1 MKASMKEILRRGAII
16 LTMTA
21 FCITGSYVLAQHRNE
36 LAEDTAAKTAA
47 PVVCI
52 DAGHGASR

>member
-1 MKASMKEILRRGAII
+1 MKASMKEILRRVTVI
-16 LTMTA
+16 LALIA
-21 FCITGSYVLAQHRNE
+21 FCITGSYVFSHRK
-36 LAEDTAAKTAA
+36 AEIAMETAAKTAA